1 MDPTKEADQTLA
13 EDYWLNTAE
22 GSIVEGKPVFDA
34 DWFKWE
40 KLFFVKI
47 YYQRFRWTIFYLF

>member
-1 MDPTKEADQTLA
+1 MDPTKEADQKLA

-34 DWFKWE
+34 DWFK
-40 KLFFVKI
+40 
-47 YYQRFRWTIFYLF
+47 